1 MCWAM
6 RWAMRWR
13 ESDLADAVCQPRRR
27 CSFECITP
35 IVTSSRHRRA
45 ASASRDQ
52 PGGHDMDSPYKLY
65 NDALAAANK
74 ALGKDGQLPKPRVDL
89 LKTLDEGNKTLAGLS
104 KQRQE
109 MEKTVVDVE
118 AAVAKIKGAAKQ
130 YGDLVDGNDFGLDEK
145 DPKNKKLIA
154 SVTKT
159 MLDALQGVE
168 DNMDIWSG
176 WMDKLDKVL
185 TDLSRLDK

>member
-1 MCWAM
+1 
-6 RWAMRWR
+6 
-13 ESDLADAVCQPRRR
+13 
-27 CSFECITP
+27 
-35 IVTSSRHRRA
+35 
-45 ASASRDQ
+45 
-52 PGGHDMDSPYKLY
+52 MDSPYKLY

-168 DNMDIWSG
+168 DNMDIWAD

>member
-1 MCWAM
+1 
-6 RWAMRWR
+6 
-13 ESDLADAVCQPRRR
+13 
-27 CSFECITP
+27 
-35 IVTSSRHRRA
+35 
-45 ASASRDQ
+45 
-52 PGGHDMDSPYKLY
+52 MDSPYKLY

>member
-1 MCWAM
+1 
-6 RWAMRWR
+6 
-13 ESDLADAVCQPRRR
+13 
-27 CSFECITP
+27 
-35 IVTSSRHRRA
+35 
-45 ASASRDQ
+45 
-52 PGGHDMDSPYKLY
+52 MDDPYKLY
-65 NDALAAANK
+65 NDAITEANK
-74 ALGKDGQLPKPRVDL
+74 ALGKEGKLPKPRVDL
-89 LKTLDEGNKTLAGLS
+89 LKTLDEGIKTLTGLN
-104 KQRQE
+104 KQRKE
-109 MEKTVVDVE
+109 MEKTIIDVE

-130 YGDLVDGNDFGLDEK
+130 YGDLVDGDDFGLDAK

-168 DNMDIWSG
+168 DNMDIWAD

>member
-1 MCWAM
+1 
-6 RWAMRWR
+6 
-13 ESDLADAVCQPRRR
+13 
-27 CSFECITP
+27 
-35 IVTSSRHRRA
+35 
-45 ASASRDQ
+45 
-52 PGGHDMDSPYKLY
+52 MDSPYKLY
-65 NDALAAANK
+65 NDAVADANK
-74 ALGKDGQLPKPRVDL
+74 ALGKEGKLPKPRVDV
-89 LKTLDEGNKTLAGLS
+89 LKSLDEGNKTLTALN

-109 MEKTVVDVE
+109 MEKTVVEVE

-130 YGDLVDGNDFGLDEK
+130 YGDIVDGDDFGLDAK

-168 DNMDIWSG
+168 DNMDTWSD